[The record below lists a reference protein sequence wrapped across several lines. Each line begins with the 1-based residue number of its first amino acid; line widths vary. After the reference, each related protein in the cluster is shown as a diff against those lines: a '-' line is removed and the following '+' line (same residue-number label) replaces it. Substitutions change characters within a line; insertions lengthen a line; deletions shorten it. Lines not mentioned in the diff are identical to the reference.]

1 LVDAAFLWSVDG
13 LNHQWFLLLAG
24 MI

>member
-1 LVDAAFLWSVDG
+1 LVDAAFLLSVDG